1 MIIVLDHLHYIVHAV
16 YCMAGNFR
24 GVLTFITSVVDIYTL
39 YIAVMRIHL
48 DLHEGHGQNYR
59 STVNCSHKLLSCKI
73 ASMHVVFLAQIY
85 GELVTGWFEVMGS
98 NTREVH
104 IDSWAERFV
113 EVWSTEVGS
122 DAREGT
128 HSFLSREIC
137 WNMVNWSGKRCMG
150 GTRSFLSGES
160 CWDMVNWSGQRCMG
174 GTCSHLSREIWW
186 VGYKLTGSN
195 GLWCA
200 KSTRS
205 FLSRE
210 SWQDMVNWSG
220 QRGGGTCSFLS
231 RDRWW
236 TGYSLTGSAEETWR
250 GTGWAFS
257 VLLPLPDFG
266 WVNLDFRL
274 PIILF
279 CQHTR
284 VQAHH
289 YIYRYNYWHAVH
301 WVAWF
306 TM

>member
-59 STVNCSHKLLSCKI
+59 STVNCCHKLLSCKI

-113 EVWSTEVGS
+113 EIWSTEVVS
-122 DAREGT
+122 DAWEVHVASWAERVVET
-128 HSFLSREIC
+128 
-137 WNMVNWSGKRCMG
+137 WSTEVVSNAWGVHVVI
-150 GTRSFLSGES
+150 
-160 CWDMVNWSGQRCMG
+160 WA
-174 GTCSHLSREIWW
+174 EIWW

-205 FLSRE
+205 LLSRE

-266 WVNLDFRL
+266 WLSPAHYPVL
-274 PIILF
+274 PTYKSTSTPLHIPIQLLT
-279 CQHTR
+279 CSTLGCL
-284 VQAHH
+284 
-289 YIYRYNYWHAVH
+289 IYHVKRK
-301 WVAWF
+301 
-306 TM
+306 TQ